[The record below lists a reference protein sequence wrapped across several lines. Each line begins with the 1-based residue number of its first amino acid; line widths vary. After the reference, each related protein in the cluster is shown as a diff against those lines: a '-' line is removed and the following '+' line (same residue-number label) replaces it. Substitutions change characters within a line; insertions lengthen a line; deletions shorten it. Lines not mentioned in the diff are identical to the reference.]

1 MAVVHPSIFQVIR
14 RFPERREEILQLYH
28 SSELFRTT
36 CRDYR
41 KCKEA
46 LLYWSSLGS
55 EVSSA
60 RRAEYGELLHS
71 LESEIIYYL
80 SGRWIAQGGLRSRK
94 SNK

>member
-1 MAVVHPSIFQVIR
+1 MMTMAVFHPSIFQVIR
-14 RFPERREEILQLYH
+14 KFPEHREEILHLYN
-28 SSELFRTT
+28 SSELFRNT

-46 LLYWSSLGS
+46 LLYWSSQGS
-55 EVSSA
+55 KVSSV

-80 SGRWIAQGGLRSRK
+80 TGNGLPREA
-94 SNK
+94 